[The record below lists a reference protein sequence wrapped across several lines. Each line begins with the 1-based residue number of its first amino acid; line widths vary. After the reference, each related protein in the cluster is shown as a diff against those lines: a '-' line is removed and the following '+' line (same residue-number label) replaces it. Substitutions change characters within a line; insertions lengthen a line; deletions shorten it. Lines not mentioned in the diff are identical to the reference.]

1 MPELPEVETIRRG
14 LEPHV
19 VGRTI
24 ADVLVGDSK
33 VLQIKPPRLIENL
46 AGQTIQELNR
56 RGKFLIFE
64 LDRHY
69 LVFHFG
75 MTGQLTFRHPN
86 RADSKGFS
94 RHSVTGL
101 QRARQHAP
109 DRHTHLQIHLQRGGA
124 LLFRDIR
131 KFGKV
136 FLMEAGDNVLPVF
149 FQRLG
154 LEPFSLSYNLEAFLQ
169 GFRNRK
175 LRIKSLLLDQRFVA
189 GMGNIYADE
198 VLFQAGVHPARTVPS
213 LRRWEKEILFET
225 IPEVL
230 KEGIES
236 GGTSF
241 RDYVKSDGEA
251 GNHQENLRVYGR
263 EGESC
268 HRCGTIIQRI
278 VIGQRGTRF
287 CSTCQP
293 RRGTKARPHEPTY
306 NGKHHDY

>member
-14 LEPHV
+14 LEPQV
-19 VGRTI
+19 VGRTV
-24 ADVLVGDSK
+24 AGVRVGDRK
-33 VLQIKPPRLIENL
+33 VLQIKATRLIRNIR
-46 AGQTIQELNR
+46 GQTIQDLSR

-64 LDRHY
+64 LDRHHF
-69 LVFHFG
+69 VFHLG
-75 MTGQLTFRHPN
+75 MTGQLTFRDPN
-86 RADSKGFS
+86 RSDSRGFA
-94 RHSVTGL
+94 RHPLTGL
-101 QRARQHAP
+101 QRTRQHAP
-109 DRHTHLQIHLQRGGA
+109 DRHTHLQIQLQQGGA
-124 LLFRDIR
+124 ILFRDVR
-131 KFGKV
+131 KFGRI
-136 FLMEAGDNVLPVF
+136 FLIEKAENALHVF

-154 LEPFSLSYNLEAFLQ
+154 LEPFSAAYNLQAFLD

-175 LRIKSLLLDQRFVA
+175 LRINSLLLDQRFVA
-189 GMGNIYADE
+189 GLGNIYADE
-198 VLFQAGVHPARTVPS
+198 VLFRAGIHPARTVPS
-213 LRRWEKEILFET
+213 LRRWEKEILFKA

-268 HRCGTIIQRI
+268 HRCGTMIQRV

-293 RRGTKARPHEPTY
+293 RRPHQSTTARTHI
-306 NGKHHDY
+306 